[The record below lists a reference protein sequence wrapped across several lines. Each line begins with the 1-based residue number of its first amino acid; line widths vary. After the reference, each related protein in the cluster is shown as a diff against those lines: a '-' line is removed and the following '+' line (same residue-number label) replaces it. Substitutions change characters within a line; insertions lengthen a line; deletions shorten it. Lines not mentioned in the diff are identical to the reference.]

1 MDGRIVPESRF
12 PFLRADPDSPK
23 HMPPEP
29 QVTKTASGESKRNI
43 CPLARWG
50 MEHLSAYKGG
60 FATRTSDLKRSAGKV
75 LRAAPLRHPMR
86 PSHFKSKR
94 TFNLSSRSPVHI
106 GVLFPAFNRGA
117 KAHDTSVYEV
127 RGISTCAR
135 VLEKSRLCEFAAQVY
150 VSIGSCVNSSWC
162 RCGNRVGTGTAKR
175 APALPAGA
183 GPKVKSTPAP
193 SISYTC
199 ANDTFH
205 LRD

>member
-1 MDGRIVPESRF
+1 MSLAARRICIINWFSITSTLLRNGRLYRPESRF

-23 HMPPEP
+23 HMPSEP

-106 GVLFPAFNRGA
+106 GVLFPAFKRGA

-135 VLEKSRLCEFAAQVY
+135 VLESQ
-150 VSIGSCVNSSWC
+150 GCVN
-162 RCGNRVGTGTAKR
+162 
-175 APALPAGA
+175 
-183 GPKVKSTPAP
+183 
-193 SISYTC
+193 
-199 ANDTFH
+199 
-205 LRD
+205 LRRKCMCLLDHV